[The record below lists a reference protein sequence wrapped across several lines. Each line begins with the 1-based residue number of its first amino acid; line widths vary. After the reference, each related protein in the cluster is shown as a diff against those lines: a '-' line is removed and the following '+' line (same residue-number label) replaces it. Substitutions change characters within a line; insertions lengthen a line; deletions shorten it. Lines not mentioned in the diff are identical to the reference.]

1 MVEWRRHFHQYP
13 ELSLKEAVDD
23 YEKSLI
29 EREWRSSTGK
39 IAETARRLGISKQ
52 LLKYKLD
59 KYRLA
64 SEAKEAA
71 LLRFLF
77 LFAIF
82 RSTKRFR
89 FSSMHFLLSSDP

>member
-59 KYRLA
+59 KYRL
-64 SEAKEAA
+64 
-71 LLRFLF
+71 R
-77 LFAIF
+77 
-82 RSTKRFR
+82 
-89 FSSMHFLLSSDP
+89 